1 MCAPLKI
8 RFPAPPPSF
17 SALSSTQTIDPD
29 DSDALAGVDLRE
41 LDGPSTVP
49 AGLHAS
55 APTTLDGLI
64 DWSRAEALAIAVDAL
79 LAGGLV
85 AQARPLASE
94 LRMLIE
100 GARGARATV
109 VELSV
114 ERAKRET

>member
-1 MCAPLKI
+1 MI

-17 SALSSTQTIDPD
+17 SSLSSTHTIDPH
-29 DSDALAGVDLRE
+29 DSDALAGVDLRD
-41 LDGPSTVP
+41 LGGPSTVP
-49 AGLHAS
+49 AALHAS
-55 APTTLDGLI
+55 APTTLDG
-64 DWSRAEALAIAVDAL
+64 SRAEALAIAVNAL

-109 VELSV
+109 VERSV